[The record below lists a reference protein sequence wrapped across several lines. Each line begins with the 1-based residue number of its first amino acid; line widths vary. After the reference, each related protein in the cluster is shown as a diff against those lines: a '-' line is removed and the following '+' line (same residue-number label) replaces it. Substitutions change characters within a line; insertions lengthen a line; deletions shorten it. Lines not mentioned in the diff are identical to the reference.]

1 MDDIDIGESMSNA
14 PKHGWTWAYR
24 KLRGL
29 HCSRITAL
37 YRATLYFV
45 RGDTGTLTSADN
57 WQKIRLRR

>member
-1 MDDIDIGESMSNA
+1 MGNP

-29 HCSRITAL
+29 HCSRFTAL
-37 YRATLYFV
+37 YRATLYAV
-45 RGDTGTLTSADN
+45 RGDTGTLTSNDN